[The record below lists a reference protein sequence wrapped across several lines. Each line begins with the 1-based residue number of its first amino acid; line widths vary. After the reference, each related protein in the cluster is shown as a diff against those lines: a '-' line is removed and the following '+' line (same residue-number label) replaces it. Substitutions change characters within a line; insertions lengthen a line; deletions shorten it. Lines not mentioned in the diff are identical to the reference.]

1 MTNTEIFEEIFWQV
15 GEENGLTSWGKSST
29 AKSLKKLKAA
39 LLNGLVWLMLV
50 KQKSFLI
57 GTMKWLMNCN
67 SSSVSFCAAAPASI
81 RAKAPAGARDRPR
94 QLVAS
99 PR

>member
-50 KQKSFLI
+50 K
-57 GTMKWLMNCN
+57 
-67 SSSVSFCAAAPASI
+67 
-81 RAKAPAGARDRPR
+81 
-94 QLVAS
+94 
-99 PR
+99 